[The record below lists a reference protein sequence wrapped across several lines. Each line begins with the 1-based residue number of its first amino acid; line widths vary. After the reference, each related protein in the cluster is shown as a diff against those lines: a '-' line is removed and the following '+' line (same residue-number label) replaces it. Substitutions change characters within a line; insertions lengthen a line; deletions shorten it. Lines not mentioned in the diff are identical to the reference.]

1 MLIVGSEQF
10 EDYSDQ
16 KTVKTIL
23 IVYLLAQHEPVT
35 ILITQHEYT
44 YANCIWYLG
53 NSTRVDFQYSTR
65 VYII

>member
-23 IVYLLAQHEPVT
+23 IVYLLAQHEPVIKLT
-35 ILITQHEYT
+35 TRHESFLTLTTRHESFLILKTQHEYT
-44 YANCIWYLG
+44 YANCI
-53 NSTRVDFQYSTR
+53 
-65 VYII
+65 